1 LAPVLSSPPINP
13 ALRARY
19 ELRRQEVINTTARVF
34 AERGYQA
41 TLIDDLVTATGLTR
55 GGLYHYIASKQ
66 ELLFSI
72 LDELIDPLLERA
84 RSIIST
90 PAPPEEHLRQVTRV
104 WLNHIASHRDHMI
117 VFNQERGILER
128 DRRWEHVQIAR
139 RSFEEILEGI
149 LQRGQEDGS
158 FKMRDPQLALLALLG
173 AVNYTPQWFASSGRL
188 KPEEIADV
196 YCDVLLDGIRP
207 R

>member
-1 LAPVLSSPPINP
+1 LSSPPTSP
-13 ALRARY
+13 LLRARY
-19 ELRRQEVINTTARVF
+19 EQRRQEVIDTAARLF

-41 TLIDDLVTATGLTR
+41 TSIDDLVEATGLTR
-55 GGLYHYIASKQ
+55 GGLYHYPASKQ

-84 RSIIST
+84 RAIVS
-90 PAPPEEHLRQVTRV
+90 APGSPETHLREVTRA
-104 WLNHIASHRDHMI
+104 WLGHIASHHDHMV
-117 VFNQERGILER
+117 VFNQERGTLER
-128 DRRWEHVQIAR
+128 DARWEHVRNVR
-139 RSFEEILEGI
+139 RSFEELLREILR
-149 LQRGQEDGS
+149 RGQEDGS
-158 FKMRDPQLALLALLG
+158 FELRDPHLALLALLG

-188 KPEEIADV
+188 QPEEIADA

>member
-1 LAPVLSSPPINP
+1 MSSPPTSP

-19 ELRRQEVINTTARVF
+19 ELRRQKVINTTAGVF

-41 TLIDDLVTATGLTR
+41 TSIDDLVTATGLTR
-55 GGLYHYIASKQ
+55 GGLYHYTASKQ
-66 ELLFSI
+66 ELLFGI
-72 LDELIDPLLERA
+72 LDELIEPLLERA
-84 RSIIST
+84 RSIVST
-90 PAPPEEHLRQVTRV
+90 PAPPETQLRQVTRV

-128 DRRWEHVQIAR
+128 DARWERVLNAR

-149 LQRGQEDGS
+149 LRRGQKDGS
-158 FKMRDPQLALLALLG
+158 FEMRDPQLALLALLG
-173 AVNYTPQWFASSGRL
+173 AVNYTPQWFAASGRL
-188 KPEEIADV
+188 RPEEIADA

>member
-1 LAPVLSSPPINP
+1 LSSPPTSP

-19 ELRRQEVINTTARVF
+19 ELRRQEVINTTAGVF

-41 TLIDDLVTATGLTR
+41 TSIDDLVTATGLTR
-55 GGLYHYIASKQ
+55 GGLYHYTASKQ
-66 ELLFSI
+66 ELLFGI
-72 LDELIDPLLERA
+72 LDELIEPLLERA
-84 RSIIST
+84 RSIVST
-90 PAPPEEHLRQVTRV
+90 PAPPETHLRHVTRV

-128 DRRWEHVQIAR
+128 DPRWERVRNAR

-149 LQRGQEDGS
+149 LRRGQEDGS
-158 FKMRDPQLALLALLG
+158 FTMRDPQLALLALLG

-188 KPEEIADV
+188 QPEEIADA